1 MRVFNNFFEGKN
13 KIKEN
18 VGIPLES
25 EEQLEYIMALSK
37 KQTTYLLKHSTRCGF
52 SKIVMNKFERR
63 ISEIGKTYFLLD
75 VIKYRSLSNLIVD
88 KYKVRHESPQLLIF
102 KNDQLVKH
110 DSHSGVL
117 ELSLI

>member
-1 MRVFNNFFEGKN
+1 MRVFSKFFKEKN
-13 KIKEN
+13 KIIED
-18 VGIPLES
+18 VSIPLES
-25 EEQLEYIMALSK
+25 EAQLKDIMVLSNEQKM
-37 KQTTYLLKHSTRCGF
+37 YLLKHSTRCGF
-52 SKIVMNKFERR
+52 SKIVMNKLDRR

-102 KNDQLVKH
+102 KNGELVKH